1 MTRTLLAEGSRDCPV
16 CGETKDRLSRH
27 WSYCEFPNADGDL
40 RALLTG
46 VLLGGGTLQ
55 GNGENTQHL
64 LVQTTSR
71 DLAEWLFA
79 ELDWLTHSLRRRM
92 FDGEREP
99 IYHVRTHAHTHLRR
113 LRDRWYR
120 DGEKHL
126 RSDVPLSSR
135 AGRVWWALAG
145 GLEWTGD
152 FDSQVRGTVSA
163 EADSRATAIITLL
176 ERRGYDPTRLDRRV
190 VLYGDDLR
198 DWLSWIG
205 DPVPGVEHK
214 WQTSKAV
221 YKTLRTEPETE
232 SEYRTALYTAA
243 LKIARER
250 TKKELSEDVFETR
263 VDGIQATDIAEW
275 LGGGDWRDA
284 LRVASVQARAGDSH
298 KDGDPQQERSNY
310 TKKEII
316 EAIRTVD
323 ERIGDQ
329 LLSKQ
334 TYDEHC
340 DDNQPAGNTITNRFR
355 WTEIKADAGVAT
367 QPRADDL
374 TESAALDALREVDG
388 RVDEP
393 LTMDR
398 YDNACDDDHPNSR
411 SIAVRFGWNDSKAK
425 AGLAVDNRGSW
436 ERENE

>member
-1 MTRTLLAEGSRDCPV
+1 MTICPA
-16 CGETKDRLSRH
+16 CGDAFERIASH
-27 WSYCEFPNADGDL
+27 WSNSGCGYPEISTEQRDILDGL
-40 RALLTG
+40 MLAGAT
-46 VLLGGGTLQ
+46 VA
-55 GNGENTQHL
+55 GNGKNRHITIG
-64 LVQTTSR
+64 TTSEQ
-71 DLAEWLFA
+71 LAAWTA
-79 ELDWLTHSLRRRM
+79 EQLDWLTHSVREEQP
-92 FDGEREP
+92 DGAAESVYRIRTTSHPQCNRYERWSKIKGNSGREP
-99 IYHVRTHAHTHLRR
+99 PEDIVLERTTA
-113 LRDRWYR
+113 
-120 DGEKHL
+120 
-126 RSDVPLSSR
+126 
-135 AGRVWWALAG
+135 RVWWAFAG
-145 GLEWTGD
+145 GLEWSGPY
-152 FDSQVRGTVSA
+152 DSQCNAAFSA
-163 EADSRATAIITLL
+163 ERDERANWIYRVLT
-176 ERRGYDPTRLDRRV
+176 ESGYEPTRAGKRVQLPPTDTRR
-190 VLYGDDLR
+190 
-198 DWLSWIG
+198 WLNWVG
-205 DPVPGVEHK
+205 NAAPGVEHK

-275 LGGGDWRDA
+275 LGGGDWHDA
-284 LRVASVQARAGDSH
+284 LRVASVQAKAGDSH

-329 LLSKQ
+329 LLSKR
-334 TYDEHC
+334 TYDEHR

-374 TESAALDALREVDG
+374 TESAALDALREVDD
-388 RVDEP
+388 RVDGP